1 MNTSYLETGGEG
13 SSESTETIQNMPE
26 ESSES
31 TETPNNVQTS
41 GVLGVDRKLPW
52 QENALVIWV
61 HRKMGVLQDAYVQF
75 VPRSRRLRKEPHI
88 LKHSNSSTNHNKSH
102 QAVKLH

>member
-1 MNTSYLETGGEG
+1 
-13 SSESTETIQNMPE
+13 MPE

-75 VPRSRRLRKEPHI
+75 VPRSRRLRKEPHTLDTTGTGMI
-88 LKHSNSSTNHNKSH
+88 EYDKE
-102 QAVKLH
+102 